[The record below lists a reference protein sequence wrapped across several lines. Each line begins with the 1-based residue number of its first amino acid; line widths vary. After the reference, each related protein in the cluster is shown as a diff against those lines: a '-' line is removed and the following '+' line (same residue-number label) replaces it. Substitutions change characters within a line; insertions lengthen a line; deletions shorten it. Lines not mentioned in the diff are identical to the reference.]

1 MRKRRRRTR
10 QAASGT
16 RADDEEELGRWLAG
30 RRREEAQTESGGHR
44 RRRRAAGLR
53 EREVAEIDG
62 EGAARGR
69 GSELRDTGS
78 NERLLA
84 LGRKVARMG
93 LAGLGKVVCRLGLVL
108 GLAGWRLLHPFIF
121 ILKLFPFILSCLF

>member
-1 MRKRRRRTR
+1 
-10 QAASGT
+10 
-16 RADDEEELGRWLAG
+16 
-30 RRREEAQTESGGHR
+30 
-44 RRRRAAGLR
+44 
-53 EREVAEIDG
+53 VAEIDG

-108 GLAGWRLLHPFIF
+108 GLAGWRLLPPFIF
-121 ILKLFPFILSCLF
+121 ILKLFPFICFLFILKQFKIVFLDQKNKQKNMVLILG